1 MPFISFEG
9 IDGAG
14 KSSHINWMADW
25 LSEQG
30 CVVVTTREPGG
41 TPLGERLRELLLHQ
55 AMVADTELLLMFAAR
70 AEHLAQV
77 IRPALSRDEWVLSDR
92 FTDASYAYQCGGR
105 GIEPARL
112 SILEQWVQQGLQPDL
127 TLVFDVTPTLA
138 RERLRTGDAPD
149 RFEQEQQAFFERV
162 RSVYLTLADDEPQ
175 RMRVVDSSQSLVVI
189 REQLRRIVQPVVDK
203 AKCG

>member
-25 LSEQG
+25 LREQG

-41 TPLGERLRELLLHQ
+41 TPLGEQLRELLLHQ

-138 RERLRTGDAPD
+138 RERLQAEGAPD

-162 RSVYLTLADDEPQ
+162 RAVYLTRADAEPQ